1 LLPLTFALDTVIM
14 KRRNFLK
21 AGSIASAAG
30 LLPFSNT
37 TNAAGLPTT
46 TNDRKD
52 WVKLLT
58 KIAYPV
64 LKTMSEGK
72 LKELMPVEA
81 AAGEEE
87 GRKKVTYLEALG
99 RTMAGIA
106 PWLELGAGDDA
117 EAKQRMQFIQLAVNA
132 VEAAV
137 QPGHL
142 NFTQNYQPLVD
153 AAFLAQALLRAP
165 KQLWGNLN
173 QSAKEQL
180 VQALES
186 TRVIKPFE
194 NNWLLFS
201 AMIEAALYQFTGS
214 YNDQP
219 VDYALQQHEKW
230 YKGDGV
236 YGDGLMLANDY
247 YNSFVIQPMM
257 LDIVQTIPKYAA
269 NKSLYLPR
277 AQRYAEVLER
287 LISPEGSFPPIG
299 RSIAYRCGA
308 FHLLSQLALQDALPT
323 SLPPAQVRSALTAVI
338 KRSMQAPGAFDANG
352 WLTIG
357 FCGHQ
362 PGVGES
368 YISTG
373 SLYLCT
379 LAFLPLGLPASHAFW
394 KEPAMEWTS
403 VKAYSGKAF
412 PIDHAYK
419 EQH

>member
-1 LLPLTFALDTVIM
+1 M

-21 AGSIASAAG
+21 AGSLASAAG
-30 LLPFSNT
+30 LLPL
-37 TNAAGLPTT
+37 AGSVKAGELHLNV
-46 TNDRKD
+46 NDRNE
-52 WVKLLT
+52 WIKLLT

-64 LKTMSEGK
+64 LHATSEGK

-81 AAGEEE
+81 AAGEEQS
-87 GRKKVTYLEALG
+87 RKKVTYLEALG
-99 RTMAGIA
+99 RTLAGIV

-117 EAKQRMQFIQLAVNA
+117 EAKQRMQFTQLAVNA

-137 QPGHL
+137 QPGYL

-173 QSAKEQL
+173 QSAKDQL
-180 VQALES
+180 VQALQS
-186 TRVIKPFE
+186 TRAIKPFE

-201 AMIEAALYQFTGS
+201 AIIEAALYQFTGS
-214 YNDQP
+214 YNDQT

-236 YGDGLMLANDY
+236 YGDGPLLANDY
-247 YNSFVIQPMM
+247 YNSFVIQPMT
-257 LDIVQTIPKYAA
+257 LDIVQTIPNYAA
-269 NKSLYLPR
+269 KKSLYLPR

-287 LISPEGSFPPIG
+287 LISPEGTFPTIG

-308 FHLLSQLALQDALPT
+308 FHLLSQLALQDTLPT
-323 SLPPAQVRSALTAVI
+323 GLPSAQVRSALTALI
-338 KRSMQAPGAFDANG
+338 KRSVNVPGTFDKDG

-362 PGVGES
+362 PGVGEG

-379 LAFLPLGLPASHAFW
+379 LAFLPLGLPVSHAFW
-394 KEPAMEWTS
+394 KDPAMEWTS

>member
-1 LLPLTFALDTVIM
+1 M

-37 TNAAGLPTT
+37 ADAAQLPIV
-46 TNDRKD
+46 TNDRNE
-52 WVKLLT
+52 WIALLT

-64 LKTMSEGK
+64 LKAMSEGK
-72 LKELMPVEA
+72 LKERMPVEA
-81 AAGEEE
+81 APNEEE

-99 RTMAGIA
+99 RTLAGIA
-106 PWLELGAGDDA
+106 PWLELGDGDDA
-117 EAKQRMQFIQLAVNA
+117 EAKQRMQYIQLSVSSL
-132 VEAAV
+132 EAAV
-137 QPGHL
+137 KPGYL
-142 NFTQNYQPLVD
+142 NFTENKQPLVD

-165 KQLWGNLN
+165 KQLWSNLSPST
-173 QSAKEQL
+173 QEQL
-180 VQALES
+180 VKALES
-186 TRVIKPFE
+186 TRSIQPYDS
-194 NNWLLFS
+194 NWLLFS

-236 YGDGLMLANDY
+236 YGDGPMLANDY

-269 NKSLYLPR
+269 NRSLYLPR
-277 AQRYAEVLER
+277 AQRYAAVLER
-287 LISPEGSFPPIG
+287 LISPEGTFPPVG

-308 FHLLSQLALQDALPT
+308 FHLLSQLALQNILPA

-338 KRSMQAPGAFDANG
+338 KRSMNAPGTFDKDG

-362 PGVGES
+362 PGVGEG

-379 LAFLPLGLPASHAFW
+379 LAFLPLGLPVSHAFW
-394 KEPAMEWTS
+394 KDPAMEWTS